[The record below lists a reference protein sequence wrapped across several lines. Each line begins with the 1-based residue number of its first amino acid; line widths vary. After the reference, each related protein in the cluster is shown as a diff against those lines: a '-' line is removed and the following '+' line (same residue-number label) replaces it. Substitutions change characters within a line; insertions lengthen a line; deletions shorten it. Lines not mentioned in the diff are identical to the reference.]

1 MSMMNPAPR
10 RTLVLAG
17 VLLGLLL
24 AATHAQARTFVSVTT
39 PAGEV
44 FDVTGTGRVSV
55 YNADGDTG
63 WSAEGRAIA
72 DHGIS
77 RAIVT
82 AMADGVAVDPRVSAY
97 AGWEDVFTVS
107 GGTPGTSG
115 TLTLGVTITGL
126 FEGVA
131 GDVNTMP
138 RTTVQYTLDRGFAGT
153 SVAGFSDLGVTG
165 SERVET
171 TLVGTYGFIYGES
184 FRVRG
189 NLELEANV
197 TGFAPLTFGLAEAD
211 FLGTAVVSQLVLPAG
226 ATLSTLSGA
235 HYPVPLPASL
245 WLLASVLIAGA
256 VRRTR
261 RIATP

>member
-1 MSMMNPAPR
+1 M
-10 RTLVLAG
+10 
-17 VLLGLLL
+17 LLGLLV
-24 AATHAQARTFVSVTT
+24 TTQAQARTFVSVTT

-44 FDVTGTGRVSV
+44 FDVTGTSRVSV

-63 WSAEGRAIA
+63 WSVEGRAIA

-77 RAIVT
+77 QAIVT

-97 AGWEDVFTVS
+97 AGWDDTFIVS
-107 GGTPGTSG
+107 GGTPGAYG

-131 GDVNTMP
+131 SDVNTVP
-138 RTTVQYTLDRGFAGT
+138 RTTVRYTLDRGFAGT
-153 SVAGFSDLGVTG
+153 SAASFYDVAMSG

-171 TLVGTYGFIYGES
+171 TVVGTYGFLYGEP

-189 NLELEANV
+189 NLELEASV
-197 TGFAPLTFGLAEAD
+197 TGYAPLTFGLAEAD
-211 FLGTAVVSQLVLPAG
+211 FLGTAVVSQLVLPVG

-245 WLLASVLIAGA
+245 WLLASALTAVA
-256 VRRTR
+256 VRRAR
-261 RIATP
+261 REIAIG

>member
-1 MSMMNPAPR
+1 MNPAPR
-10 RTLVLAG
+10 RAIVLTG
-17 VLLGLLL
+17 VLLCLLV
-24 AATHAQARTFVSVTT
+24 ATQVQARTFVSVTT

-44 FDVTGTGRVSV
+44 FDVTGTSRVGV
-55 YNADGDTG
+55 YNADGDAG
-63 WSAEGRAIA
+63 WSVEGRAVA

-97 AGWEDVFTVS
+97 AGWEDIFTVS

-131 GDVNTMP
+131 GDVSTMP

-153 SVAGFSDLGVTG
+153 GVASFYDLAVAGSK
-165 SERVET
+165 RVET
-171 TLVGTYGFIYGES
+171 TLVGTYGFVYGEP

-189 NLELEANV
+189 NLELEASV

-235 HYPVPLPASL
+235 HYPVPLPASV
-245 WLLASVLIAGA
+245 WLLASVLTAGA
-256 VRRTR
+256 IGRAR
-261 RIATP
+261 RIA